1 MVSPYDEIADTR
13 PRIRRDVLYTQTPT
27 GVHFHNAR
35 GGFSV
40 VMPSAYRFATLIV
53 PHLTGDHTV
62 AALCQGLGDKQREMV
77 VRLVS
82 TLYARGFA
90 RDAVPPAADAEPLAP
105 AVADRFAAQIDY
117 VDHYTDGAA
126 DRFGRFR
133 RTRVAVLG
141 DDALARWAV
150 LGLIRNGCAAV
161 AVPRSVDTPGNRFGE
176 VLDEAAELR
185 AGGCPTEVKLLEAAP
200 DAEAASGGYGWDQLD
215 GYDLVLVTGEHAPR
229 QTARLL
235 DAGLPAGRLLLP
247 AWTFGESVVIGPLT
261 APDTAG
267 CWTCAVLRL
276 GANGPAGAAADLWST
291 VAPAGPADSA
301 APTVGGPLAA
311 MIGNLLAYEVFRR
324 TTGVLPAETE
334 NQLLVQDI
342 DSLDTTAEPLLPHP
356 RCPRCGAAPEAA
368 DAQPLP
374 ELASLDDAL
383 AATAADTAIGVPEAV
398 RSAAPAGAAAGVA
411 AGTAPEA
418 VTDTSAGATADTAI
432 GTPENART
440 AADAPEDAGSAV
452 PAGAATSVAAG
463 APESAAAGS
472 AAVSPLGGPVTDGA
486 GEEDAAQAA
495 LAELTGRAVLV
506 QKRSGVFGA
515 YADEDLSQ
523 TPLKVSTVVLGTG
536 HGVRREITAFDVHHV
551 AGARLRALYRAA
563 EVYAEHVV
571 PVRQALSGTE
581 LEAARGKWR
590 SVDPAALSIASG
602 VGPAAGAVPRWCTA
616 TSLLG
621 GETLLVP
628 AAAVRPYGPDNR
640 DRIVEAGSAGTGA
653 GGTAAEAT
661 GRAVR
666 TALAHD
672 TLRRA
677 LRGTLTVRRLPVGEL
692 SGEDAELTFLARS
705 AAGLGVD
712 LEILDLGAA
721 EERALPVVLARAAD
735 PATGRW
741 RWTLAAGPRWRDAAL
756 DAVRDLLGA
765 VQAEGATGAPLD
777 AGDPLLADLDAG
789 TVQVTDE
796 GAVDMAAATGW
807 AAVAAGL
814 RAAGQDVLAVPV
826 HAPDLAAGRVHAT
839 RVLLTTTAAR
849 P

>member
-161 AVPRSVDTPGNRFGE
+161 AVPRTVDTPGNRFGE

-185 AGGCPTEVKLLEAAP
+185 AAGCPVEVNLLEAAP
-200 DAEAASGGYGWDQLD
+200 DAGAASGGYGWDQLD
-215 GYDLVLVTGEHAPR
+215 GYDLVLVTGGHAPR

-267 CWTCAVLRL
+267 CWTCAALRL

-342 DSLDTTAEPLLPHP
+342 DSLDTAAEPLLPHP
-356 RCPRCGAAPEAA
+356 RCPRCGTVPGTAAA
-368 DAQPLP
+368 DTEQRP
-374 ELASLDDAL
+374 ELAALDDAL
-383 AATAADTAIGVPEAV
+383 AATATDTAIGMPETE
-398 RSAAPAGAAAGVA
+398 RSAPEPGTDTSADATPEEAPEGAAAG
-411 AGTAPEA
+411 
-418 VTDTSAGATADTAI
+418 
-432 GTPENART
+432 N
-440 AADAPEDAGSAV
+440 
-452 PAGAATSVAAG
+452 
-463 APESAAAGS
+463 

-495 LAELTGRAVLV
+495 LAELIGRAVLV
-506 QKRSGVFGA
+506 HKRSGVFRA

-571 PVRQALSGTE
+571 PVRQALTGPE

-590 SVDPAALSIASG
+590 SVDPATLSIASG
-602 VGPAAGAVPRWCTA
+602 VGPATGAVPRWCTA

-692 SGEDAELTFLARS
+692 IGEDAELTFLARS

-741 RWTLAAGPRWRDAAL
+741 RWTLAAGPRWRDAAF

-765 VQAEGATGAPLD
+765 VQAEGATGATLD

-796 GAVDMAAATGW
+796 GAVDMAAATDW
-807 AAVAAGL
+807 AAVAARL
-814 RAAGQDVLAVPV
+814 RAAGQEVLAVPV

-839 RVLLTTTAAR
+839 RVLLTTAAAR